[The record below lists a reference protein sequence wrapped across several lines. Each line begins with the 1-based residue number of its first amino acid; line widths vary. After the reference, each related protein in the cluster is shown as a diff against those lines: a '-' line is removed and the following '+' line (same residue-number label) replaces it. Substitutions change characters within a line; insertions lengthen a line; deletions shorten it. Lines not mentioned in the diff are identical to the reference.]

1 MINTYEKHPL
11 TGDKLSEKYKIDLP
25 DMNLEDKEIAIFT
38 IGPVQSFISA
48 AKKIKEFW
56 AGSYLLSYLTWQAIE
71 HTIEKAGEDSII
83 FPMVT
88 DQPFYQRFIENKE
101 NVSDLEMPTLPNRF
115 MAVLDKENSQEIL
128 KECEIRVTKKLY
140 EIFNSKPMNFKLSN
154 SDHEAVKKQIEE
166 LLEIYWVSIPAT
178 EDINEIKKR
187 FKNLKGSESNNSTYS
202 ILTSLAEEL
211 LGSRKNLRD
220 FNFVEEKGSK
230 CFICGERSA
239 LIDVRFEDEDRKICG
254 VCALKRNFEKYFNKY
269 ISPASNLYYPSVIEI
284 ATMDYKESLLQEL
297 KKDNLLDDFLRT
309 FDRNTIKNYSGKLLS
324 RWKDKESKDKSFLK
338 ISGDT
343 FDLDSDIL
351 NDNQELK
358 FKISKYNK
366 KYGLK
371 LNKYYSLIY
380 LDGDSMGKW
389 VSGELIN
396 KEMTPELHALVSK
409 ALTNYSLRFV
419 KNIVEKNGRKGK
431 VIYAGGDDV
440 VAFVNLDDLFT
451 VMRELS
457 AYFSGSIKDN
467 QIDFI
472 NSDGIVDF
480 NGEKIMTLGS
490 KASISLGACI
500 AHYKEPLSL
509 VIKKAQKMESKAK
522 ENRVEVNGLIKQ
534 KDAFS
539 LGLVKNSG
547 EVREAGA
554 KWIYDN
560 TDLIKDAIDPLL
572 KIIRENKLSRNF
584 VYVLKE
590 ELKLI
595 DDTNRKNDITL
606 KLVRSEI
613 KRLAKRKSFDA
624 DKEDEKLLTQ
634 ALDNIS
640 FVYETANISPGVNNL
655 DNFISLLEIIFFIGK
670 KGE

>member
-1 MINTYEKHPL
+1 
-11 TGDKLSEKYKIDLP
+11 
-25 DMNLEDKEIAIFT
+25 
-38 IGPVQSFISA
+38 
-48 AKKIKEFW
+48 
-56 AGSYLLSYLTWQAIE
+56 
-71 HTIEKAGEDSII
+71 
-83 FPMVT
+83 
-88 DQPFYQRFIENKE
+88 
-101 NVSDLEMPTLPNRF
+101 
-115 MAVLDKENSQEIL
+115 
-128 KECEIRVTKKLY
+128 
-140 EIFNSKPMNFKLSN
+140 
-154 SDHEAVKKQIEE
+154 
-166 LLEIYWVSIPAT
+166 
-178 EDINEIKKR
+178 
-187 FKNLKGSESNNSTYS
+187 
-202 ILTSLAEEL
+202 
-211 LGSRKNLRD
+211 
-220 FNFVEEKGSK
+220 
-230 CFICGERSA
+230 
-239 LIDVRFEDEDRKICG
+239 
-254 VCALKRNFEKYFNKY
+254 
-269 ISPASNLYYPSVIEI
+269 
-284 ATMDYKESLLQEL
+284 
-297 KKDNLLDDFLRT
+297 
-309 FDRNTIKNYSGKLLS
+309 
-324 RWKDKESKDKSFLK
+324 
-338 ISGDT
+338 
-343 FDLDSDIL
+343 
-351 NDNQELK
+351 
-358 FKISKYNK
+358 
-366 KYGLK
+366 
-371 LNKYYSLIY
+371 
-380 LDGDSMGKW
+380 
-389 VSGELIN
+389 
-396 KEMTPELHALVSK
+396 
-409 ALTNYSLRFV
+409 
-419 KNIVEKNGRKGK
+419 
-431 VIYAGGDDV
+431 
-440 VAFVNLDDLFT
+440 
-451 VMRELS
+451 
-457 AYFSGSIKDN
+457 
-467 QIDFI
+467 
-472 NSDGIVDF
+472 
-480 NGEKIMTLGS
+480 MTLGS